1 MKKFKNRYVNYS
13 NINSNFVVKKLIKQ
27 PKLYFLIG
35 FPVVL
40 GLIALFGVP
49 QSFFIFWGNHDLQPI
64 SGTLEFIET
73 EYDFGQFNE
82 GETVKHRFEF
92 MNLGDGEVQI
102 TQVRASCG
110 CTTPAYSKD
119 PIPSRASGFIDVA
132 YNSRGRPGPF
142 NKKIFVENTGNPSL
156 IVLTIKGSAKPA
168 PLQGKDLSTQG
179 GLLLSEG
186 FIEIGNWDKTKV
198 FQHVLK
204 VQNIADYPIKILET
218 DAPEYVK
225 LAYPPYSI
233 LPGEKV
239 NISILLN
246 PKDLESGKFTLPITV
261 KTNDKNQPE
270 KKFQLQGVLTDS
282 STIETGRSQIH
293 FEKTYQDLG
302 NVIQNDVVPVQF
314 VFTNKGSSTLLVT
327 DVKPSCGCTVV
338 DLIRGS
344 YKPGQSDTLKVT
356 FDAGDKFG
364 IIRKEILV
372 KTNDPD
378 KPEIQLVLEANVMEH
393 PDKTVM
399 AAMRA
404 KMNASTSIFEGD
416 CRSCH
421 VDRGIGKFGKELY
434 VASCQM
440 CHGPAGKL
448 DGKPHPGTQFSI
460 EWLAAVPKEILQERI
475 AEGTPDEKKKGMM
488 PGFQTE
494 FGGPLSQK
502 QVESLVAYLKSIPIN
517 TNTKINNHE

>member
-1 MKKFKNRYVNYS
+1 MN
-13 NINSNFVVKKLIKQ
+13 KLIKQ

-49 QSFFIFWGNHDLQPI
+49 QSFFIFGKQDSLPT
-64 SGTLEFIET
+64 SGTLEFLET
-73 EYDFGQFNE
+73 EYDFGEFNE
-82 GETVKHRFEF
+82 GETVKYRFEF
-92 MNLGDGEVQI
+92 VNLGEDEVQI
-102 TQVRASCG
+102 SQVRASCG

-119 PIPSRASGFIDVA
+119 PIPSRGSGYIDVA
-132 YNSRGRPGPF
+132 YNSVGRPGPF

-156 IVLTIKGSAKPA
+156 IVLTIKGTAKPA

-198 FQHVLK
+198 FRHVLK
-204 VQNIADYPIKILET
+204 VQNMADYPIKILET
-218 DAPEYVK
+218 NAPEYVK

-239 NISILLN
+239 NISVLLN
-246 PKDLESGKFTLPITV
+246 PKDLESGKFALPITI

-270 KKFQLQGVLTDS
+270 KKFQLQGVLTGS
-282 STIETGRSQIH
+282 STKSTGRSQIQ
-293 FEKTYQDLG
+293 FEKTYLDLG
-302 NVIQNDVVPVQF
+302 NVIQHDVVPVQF
-314 VFTNKGSSTLLVT
+314 VFANKGNSTLLVT
-327 DVKPSCGCTVV
+327 DVEPSCGCTVV
-338 DLIRGS
+338 DLIRGR
-344 YKPGQSDTLKVT
+344 YNPGQSDTLKIT
-356 FDAGDKFG
+356 FDAEDKFG

-378 KPEIQLVLEANVMEH
+378 KPEIQLVLEANVIEH
-393 PDKTVM
+393 PDKAVM
-399 AAMRA
+399 AEMRA
-404 KMNASTSIFEGD
+404 KMGASTSIFEGD

-421 VDRGIGKFGKELY
+421 VDRGVGKFGKELY

-440 CHGPAGKL
+440 CHGPAGVL
-448 DGKPHPGTQFSI
+448 DGKHHPGTQFS
-460 EWLAAVPKEILQERI
+460 EAWLAAMPKDILQERI

-502 QVESLVAYLKSIPIN
+502 QVESLVAYLKSIP
-517 TNTKINNHE
+517 K